1 MFVIG
6 NFNQGDSKMK
16 DIENYIARR
25 YRERV
30 FAELTPTDFN
40 EILLD
45 QIDEL
50 HSPIKIGPLEFKA
63 SEIIKQLRPDAL
75 ENYEIKSE
83 LLGAEGRKNFDWY
96 TSILE
101 NIEYSYCWLENPD
114 ISFASDF
121 NFFKYKD
128 CHRIMKEVKEES
140 FRAVEKPEPAVI
152 PEPQAKSDYD
162 KALETAEDALNYAV
176 DVLNAPFPEGETLIA
191 TDAYSSYSYADCILK
206 APFPLGEAAIA
217 TDAQYSYEYSQD
229 VLHAPFPLGEAVI
242 ATNAHIFKMYK
253 NLFPEPQVVEANVHL
268 EVAKDLEDKK
278 DEKINYG
285 TFFCAA
291 SKGDLEVVKY
301 LVELIEKDTPI
312 ATWMDSERDDDESS
326 YAVWEAASNGHL
338 EVVKYLVGEKG
349 AYIGISTAFY
359 AGTNGHLEVLKYL
372 VDEKGAKIDDIKEA
386 VKHCIEHG
394 HLEVL
399 KYLVDEKGAKINT
412 EPIPFSPKIPN
423 TFFCTASNGHL
434 EVVKYFVDKKGAGC
448 EFSNLELIKY
458 LEEKHGTQLMFPS
471 SSLPEPIKPIAVRTG
486 VILQEVTEGCSC
498 EKYAVHE
505 GCVANEGDTWKDFT
519 ENLKVGEMSIVKDN
533 TGECPK
539 CGKDI
544 KFKEYYIVTNVE
556 FRPK

>member
-1 MFVIG
+1 MINVKYSRRGFVVEEI
-6 NFNQGDSKMK
+6 
-16 DIENYIARR
+16 IEGCKTEGCSAKK
-25 YRERV
+25 
-30 FAELTPTDFN
+30 LTVLPWEYYGEHDFN
-40 EILLD
+40 ELTEGMTVGQNTCDDDNEGACSKCGKPVYFKRHFIVTSD
-45 QIDEL
+45 ANA
-50 HSPIKIGPLEFKA
+50 IK
-63 SEIIKQLRPDAL
+63 
-75 ENYEIKSE
+75 
-83 LLGAEGRKNFDWY
+83 
-96 TSILE
+96 
-101 NIEYSYCWLENPD
+101 
-114 ISFASDF
+114 
-121 NFFKYKD
+121 
-128 CHRIMKEVKEES
+128 
-140 FRAVEKPEPAVI
+140 
-152 PEPQAKSDYD
+152 
-162 KALETAEDALNYAV
+162 TAEEAVDYAV
-176 DVLNAPFPEGETLIA
+176 DVLKAPFPEGEALIA
-191 TDAYSSYSYADCILK
+191 TDAYYSYAYADCVLK
-206 APFPLGEAAIA
+206 ASFPLGEAAIA
-217 TDAQYSYEYSQD
+217 TNAQYSYEYSQD
-229 VLHAPFPLGEAVI
+229 VLHTPFLLGEAAI

-253 NLFPEPQVVEANVHL
+253 ELFPEPQVVEANVHL

-278 DEKINYG
+278 GAKINYG

-372 VDEKGAKIDDIKEA
+372 VDEKGAKIDDIKDA
-386 VKHCIEHG
+386 VKHCTEHG

-412 EPIPFSPKIPN
+412 EPIPFSPTIPN

-471 SSLPEPIKPIAVRTG
+471 SSLPEPPKPIEVRTG

-498 EKYAVHE
+498 EKYSVHE
-505 GCVANEGDTWKDFT
+505 GCVAKEGDTWTDFT
-519 ENLKVGEMSIVKDN
+519 EGLKVGEMSVVKDN

-539 CGKDI
+539 CGTDI
-544 KFKEYYIVTNVE
+544 RFKEYYIVTNVE
-556 FRPK
+556 FRTK